1 MIFIKTV
8 KFILKFLLFIT
19 FTTVLY
25 FLTAYL
31 LVFLPSTNEEKKQ
44 KKSEDIY
51 ILYDTMHSDIVLN
64 IQSINNKKLTLQ
76 LRTFINNREGYLAFG
91 WGDKETYLNTP
102 TWNDIKIST
111 SLKALFI
118 NTPSLMHVSF
128 YKDINKFRYIKNI
141 KLSKKGKEKLEST
154 ILKSFDLETDE
165 QYQGYGRDDFF
176 YPSVYKYNLLNTCN
190 TWTGDRLRE
199 ANVSMSY
206 WTPLSSNVID
216 SLP

>member
-19 FTTVLY
+19 FTIILY

-31 LVFLPSTNEEKKQ
+31 LVFLASTKDEKEQ
-44 KKSEDIY
+44 KRGEDIY
-51 ILYDTMHSDIVLN
+51 ILYDTMHSDIVLD
-64 IQSINNKKLTLQ
+64 IKGINNKKFTTKLSI
-76 LRTFINNREGYLAFG
+76 FINQREGYLAFG

-118 NTPSLMHVSF
+118 NTPSLIHVTF
-128 YKDINKFRYIKNI
+128 YRNIHRFKNIKVI
-141 KLSKKGKEKLEST
+141 KLSKKGKEKLENS

-165 QYQGYGRDDFF
+165 RYQGYGRDDFF
-176 YPSVYKYNLLNTCN
+176 YPSVYNYNLFNTCN

-199 ANVSMSY
+199 ANVSMRY
-206 WTPLSSNVID
+206 WTPFSSNVID